1 MPGSPDLV
9 YVSAMALNGKLALVT
24 GGSSGIGAACAT
36 ALAAEGAGVVAAARR
51 FAPGA
56 LHVPLPGTITEAQ
69 LDVTDEDAVRARFA
83 ELPALDV
90 LVCSAGVGTFASIAT
105 SAVADLRAMLE
116 VHITGTLLC
125 AREALRRMLPRQAG
139 HIIVIGSHVVHRTF
153 APFRDVSATELRA
166 MLEVHIVGTLLC
178 AREALRRMLPR
189 KAGHIVVIG
198 SHAALRAFSDCS
210 AYTAAK
216 AGQLGLVRVLAEEA
230 RPHGI
235 RVTNLMPG
243 ATDTPI
249 WDDRPGFD
257 RGKMMRPED
266 VASFLVAIVSRPGI
280 AVEEVIV
287 TPPAGAL

>member
-1 MPGSPDLV
+1 MT
-9 YVSAMALNGKLALVT
+9 GKLALVT
-24 GGSSGIGAACAT
+24 GGSSGIGAACAA

-56 LHVPLPGTITEAQ
+56 LRVPAPGAISEVQ

-90 LVCSAGVGTFASIAT
+90 LVCSAGVGMFAPVAT
-105 SAVADLRAMLE
+105 ASAADLRAMLE
-116 VHITGTLLC
+116 VH
-125 AREALRRMLPRQAG
+125 
-139 HIIVIGSHVVHRTF
+139 V
-153 APFRDVSATELRA
+153 
-166 MLEVHIVGTLLC
+166 VGTLLC

-198 SHAALRAFSDCS
+198 SHAALRAFPDCA

-257 RGKMMRPED
+257 RAKMMRPED
-266 VASFLVAIVSRPGI
+266 VASFLLAIVSRPGI